1 MDHWAEGFEVRVVDE
16 SNQPVAEGGIGEI
29 QVRSAAVTPAIHK
42 MSHEKF
48 FTPDGFLRPG
58 DMEQGE
64 GRRVHFT
71 GRNGDIIQNAS
82 SKVSPATRT
91 NEHPEL
97 DVIQPPQFGGLPYR
111 VPGHFQWSSG
121 GRRGA

>member
-48 FTPDGFLRPG
+48 FTPDGFLRTG
-58 DMEQGE
+58 DMGQVE
-64 GRRVHFT
+64 GSRVHFT
-71 GRNGDIIQNAS
+71 GRNGDMIKTAS
-82 SKVSPATRT
+82 SNVSPAEVEMELQSLDDVDRKSTRL
-91 NEHPEL
+91 N
-97 DVIQPPQFGGLPYR
+97 
-111 VPGHFQWSSG
+111 SSHSCAS
-121 GRRGA
+121 RMPSSA